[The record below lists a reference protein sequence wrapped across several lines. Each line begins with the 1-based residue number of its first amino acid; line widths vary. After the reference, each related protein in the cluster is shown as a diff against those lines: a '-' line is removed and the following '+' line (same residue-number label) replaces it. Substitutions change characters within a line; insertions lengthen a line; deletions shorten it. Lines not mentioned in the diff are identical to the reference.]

1 MLIIMTKK
9 QVSKTS
15 HLLQRSLPLALLPA
29 LIGAALRFME
39 IEAANRLFTDS
50 AGRVAPADL
59 AGALAGADHF
69 LFRGLQLS
77 AGLSLVLLFA
87 VLLLQSKKVAE
98 LMLPAAITLSLGLG
112 AWGASHYSAL
122 NGLMAEDLVG
132 AVTLGESLSES
143 AKVEVLEEANARY
156 EAAYS
161 DGRPVHSSGQLA
173 LLSGELQSNYTS
185 AELARNVSAL
195 LALLTLIL
203 FVTKLFKGRDRVAD
217 PISA

>member
-50 AGRVAPADL
+50 AGRVAPAD
-59 AGALAGADHF
+59 LAGADHF

>member
-87 VLLLQSKKVAE
+87 VLLLRSKKVAE

>member
-9 QVSKTS
+9 QASKTS
-15 HLLQRSLPLALLPA
+15 QLLQRLLPLALLPA

-39 IEAANRLFTDS
+39 IEAANRLFTQS
-50 AGRVAPADL
+50 VGRVGPTDL
-59 AGALAGADHF
+59 AGALSGADHF

-77 AGLSLVLLFA
+77 AVLSLVLLFA
-87 VLLLQSKKVAE
+87 VLLLRSKKVAE
-98 LMLPAAITLSLGLG
+98 WMLPAAITLSLALG

-132 AVTLGESLSES
+132 AVTLGESLTES
-143 AKVEVLEEANARY
+143 AKVEVFEEANARY

-173 LLSGELQSNYTS
+173 LLSGELQSNYMN

-195 LALLTLIL
+195 LALLSLMML
-203 FVTKLFKGRDRVAD
+203 VTKLFKGRDRAVDLA
-217 PISA
+217 SA